1 MDGVAGR
8 LGRSSTRYGPTSV
21 FSGPVR
27 RWNKKWVALSNPD
40 HRRRSSISGG
50 RHSSRILLYRWTPV
64 AALAKDDATPPPEE
78 PPRRKFRYV
87 PELET
92 ISKIHSDTKKK
103 YGTLIMLKESVANF
117 VAMDTLPTTQT
128 LEEDVADSHSVILFG
143 IGDFSLV
150 FQLNLVYRHFLTFGM
165 IFSFIKLA
173 VIRERKEESLP
184 KSNSSPKL
192 NVTEGFPRK
201 SQIDPFDTNPD
212 MNNVSAEIKVSS
224 KDQTFSGLGNGADL
238 DLSLGLRAPDGDHE
252 DESKTTRRGEGYT
265 KSVRAA
271 SSTRDT
277 EMKVTKSVAQNKLK
291 RKAISP
297 DLEMAV

>member
-40 HRRRSSISGG
+40 HRRRSSIGGGGGG

-64 AALAKDDATPPPEE
+64 AALAKDAATPPPEE

-87 PELET
+87 P
-92 ISKIHSDTKKK
+92 ISVT
-103 YGTLIMLKESVANF
+103 
-117 VAMDTLPTTQT
+117 
-128 LEEDVADSHSVILFG
+128 
-143 IGDFSLV
+143 
-150 FQLNLVYRHFLTFGM
+150 
-165 IFSFIKLA
+165 
-173 VIRERKEESLP
+173 RERKEESSP
-184 KSNSSPKL
+184 KSNSSSKL

-201 SQIDPFDTNPD
+201 SQKDPSGTNPD
-212 MNNVSAEIKVSS
+212 MNNVSAEMKVSS
-224 KDQTFSGLGNGADL
+224 KVQTWSGLGNGADL

-252 DESKTTRRGEGYT
+252 DESKTTKQGEGYT

-271 SSTRDT
+271 SSTQDT
-277 EMKVTKSVAQNKLK
+277 EMKVTKSVVQNKLK

-297 DLEMAV
+297 NLEMAV

>member
-87 PELET
+87 P
-92 ISKIHSDTKKK
+92 ISVT
-103 YGTLIMLKESVANF
+103 
-117 VAMDTLPTTQT
+117 
-128 LEEDVADSHSVILFG
+128 
-143 IGDFSLV
+143 
-150 FQLNLVYRHFLTFGM
+150 
-165 IFSFIKLA
+165 
-173 VIRERKEESLP
+173 RERKEESLP

-192 NVTEGFPRK
+192 NITEGFPRK
-201 SQIDPFDTNPD
+201 TQIDPFDTNPD